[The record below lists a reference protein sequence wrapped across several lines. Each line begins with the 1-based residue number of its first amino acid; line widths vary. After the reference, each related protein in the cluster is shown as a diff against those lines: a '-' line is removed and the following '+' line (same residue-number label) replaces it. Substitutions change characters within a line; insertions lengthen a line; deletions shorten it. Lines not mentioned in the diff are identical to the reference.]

1 MKKLS
6 AVLVIVIVFVLAL
19 PASADKVV
27 TVFSGQDVP
36 KSVAVDTTGYQTA
49 LVTIWAASGTP
60 NGTVTIYSQPPLGA
74 PPVALATYATPT
86 TAKTFRGPVG
96 ASIVVSITGLSSG
109 TISAVAVLK

>member
-60 NGTVTIYSQPPLGA
+60 NGTVTIYSAPPNGA
-74 PPVALATYATPT
+74 PLVSLTSYATPT

-96 ASIVVSITGLSSG
+96 AGLVIVLAGNSTGTVSTS
-109 TISAVAVLK
+109 VVLK